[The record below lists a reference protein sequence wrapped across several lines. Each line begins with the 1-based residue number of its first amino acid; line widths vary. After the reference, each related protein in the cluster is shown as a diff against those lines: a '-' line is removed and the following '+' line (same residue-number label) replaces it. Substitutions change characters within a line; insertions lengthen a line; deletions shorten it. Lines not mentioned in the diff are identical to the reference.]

1 MTEAQKLD
9 PDPERSPE
17 PEQKEASEPRLTTAT
32 PLFHSL
38 HDQMRYKI
46 PSGFVP
52 PGPLDSS
59 CA

>member
-1 MTEAQKLD
+1 MMEAQRLD
-9 PDPERSPE
+9 PEPERSPE
-17 PEQKEASEPRLTTAT
+17 PEQKEASEPRLTAAT
-32 PLFHSL
+32 LLFHSL
-38 HDQMRYKI
+38 HDQI